1 MARINLLPWR
11 EELRKEQ
18 QQNFVLA
25 ILGSAGIVLLFMFLV
40 HTHIEGAIERQ
51 NERNQFIETEIA
63 ALDKKI
69 KEIDSLE
76 AKKNKLIAKMEVIQE
91 LQGSRP
97 EIVHLFEEVA
107 KTTPNGVYLTEMK
120 QGGSTLTFDGAA
132 QSNARVSTYM
142 RNLDSSPWLANPVLT
157 IIETKG
163 ESNQG
168 RVSRFKLGIQQQKQD
183 QNKAG
188 GQS

>member
-18 QQNFVLA
+18 QQNFLLA
-25 ILGSAGIVLLFMFLV
+25 ILGSAGVVLLIMFFV
-40 HTHIEGAIERQ
+40 HTHIDGAIDRQ

-69 KEIDSLE
+69 KEIDGLE
-76 AKKNKLIAKMEVIQE
+76 AKKNKLIAKMEVIQQ

-97 EIVHLFEEVA
+97 EIVHLFQEVA
-107 KTTPNGVYLTEMK
+107 ATTPDGVYLTEMK
-120 QGGSTLTFDGAA
+120 QVGLNLTLDGAA
-132 QSNARVSTYM
+132 QSNAIVSKYM
-142 RNLDSSPWLANPVLT
+142 RNLDASPWLANPVLT
-157 IIETKG
+157 VIETKG
-163 ESNQG
+163 DANQG
-168 RVSRFKLGIQQQKQD
+168 RVSRFKLGVRQQKQD